1 MTTSPTVEFG
11 HLVALEKLCLK
22 CLPHLTHL
30 HKSLGQLIVLREL
43 KTVEC
48 RQLQQLPDSVSQLS
62 SLEHLEIVKCPN
74 IKVLPDDMGSGLRCL
89 RHLLLL
95 ECTALTHLPPSFS
108 GLTSLETLKIYFS
121 SHFRGALLDGFG
133 CLKSLKKL
141 SLQHMARLSAL
152 PASFSGVINCPK
164 IMVLPEGIGWLVALE
179 VIKLGRMN
187 GLKRLP
193 PALLELLRLRV
204 LEVRGCEGLVMVL
217 GDENEHECTTGGY
230 LPSNS
235 NSSSSSSSALLPS
248 LQRLK
253 VRPACVAA
261 GVPHL
266 SAAAARVSRAA
277 DETLDIIDCF
287 KLKQLPES
295 FVNLSKL
302 QSCTLVK
309 VGISTIPDD
318 FWKLASLQK
327 LLILGLK
334 LVRRLP
340 DSFTQLPKLEE
351 LEVSACT
358 QLTRLPSSLRKMA
371 MLRVCNISECHLLFQ
386 RDMRG
391 VRAGRGEE
399 DGEEGDGEG
408 EGRGDVEVEEG
419 GGDDV
424 VVEMEEEEDE
434 AWEAED
440 TGWQAA
446 SALPVLR
453 GGEKREVRA
462 DEALRDVDEHGEG
475 KRDEGYVANV
485 AFLPRRDE
493 SQQRLHCA
501 RHSALHPFRVLR
513 FPPPAAIVAPS
524 RPPFPR
530 STIPR
535 VVVPHARPALPSAAA
550 IVVLSLPL
558 LGRNREASEA
568 AP

>member
-217 GDENEHECTTGGY
+217 GDENEHE
-230 LPSNS
+230 S
-235 NSSSSSSSALLPS
+235 
-248 LQRLK
+248 
-253 VRPACVAA
+253 

-371 MLRVCNISECHLLFQ
+371 MLRVCNISECPLLSQ